1 MISCI
6 DEPFLET
13 WEYEDTS
20 VLRNIDSKVF
30 HHQEK
35 TPQFQH
41 HNGFIHKFEKL
52 GNSFP
57 SNSDE
62 NDLIQLNTK
71 NSIGQE
77 VLNYI
82 HETEEIG
89 KFQADCDKIPVSSI
103 PYLEIIRCCYSLKQT
118 HHQVN
123 PHLVK
128 KKEDLKEDIQMFSRL
143 YIATQVREGN
153 IQKLFNH
160 ETSCPLSKL
169 VKKIGGVKAHYLL
182 EKIIFFHA

>member
-6 DEPFLET
+6 DGLFLET

-35 TPQFQH
+35 TPQFQDP
-41 HNGFIHKFEKL
+41 NGFIHKFEKL

-57 SNSDE
+57 CNSDE

-71 NSIGQE
+71 NFIGQE

-89 KFQADCDKIPVSSI
+89 KFQADTFISQKIVTK
-103 PYLEIIRCCYSLKQT
+103 YLF
-118 HHQVN
+118 HQF
-123 PHLVK
+123 PIWK
-128 KKEDLKEDIQMFSRL
+128 
-143 YIATQVREGN
+143 
-153 IQKLFNH
+153 
-160 ETSCPLSKL
+160 
-169 VKKIGGVKAHYLL
+169 
-182 EKIIFFHA
+182 

>member
-13 WEYEDTS
+13 WEYEDSS

-103 PYLEIIRCCYSLKQT
+103 PHLERIRCCYSLKQT

-143 YIATQVREGN
+143 YIATQVR
-153 IQKLFNH
+153 K
-160 ETSCPLSKL
+160 ETFKSYSTTKQVVPCQNWW
-169 VKKIGGVKAHYLL
+169 KK
-182 EKIIFFHA
+182 